1 MANNKEDRFGVH
13 RILVIKPKL
22 DVQVYRLQSKADE
35 KISRH
40 ENEWL
45 RNVLSR
51 TWERN
56 DF

>member
-1 MANNKEDRFGVH
+1 MANKEDRFGVH